1 MIGHSMGGLILRWV
15 ANTLTQNLFAFVSL
29 GTPHLGYL
37 QGIKF
42 FIKAGFS
49 FLSSNS
55 TCLSELSSR
64 DSNDLH
70 ECLIY
75 KFSNAAALSRFKKIV
90 LLSSLSDKYVSWHS
104 ARL

>member
-15 ANTLTQNLFAFVSL
+15 ANTLTQHLFAFISL

-49 FLSSNS
+49 FLSGNS

-75 KFSNAAALSRFKKIV
+75 KFSNAAALSRFKKII

>member
-15 ANTLTQNLFAFVSL
+15 ANTLTQHLFAFISL

-42 FIKAGFS
+42 FIKAGFR

-55 TCLSELSSR
+55 TSLSELSSR

-75 KFSNAAALSRFKKIV
+75 KFSNAAALSRFKKII

>member
-1 MIGHSMGGLILRWV
+1 MIGHSMGGLILRCI
-15 ANTLTQNLFAFVSL
+15 ANTLSQELYGFVSL

-49 FLSSNS
+49 FLSNNS

-70 ECLIY
+70 ECLIF
-75 KFSNAAALSRFKKIV
+75 KFSKAATLSRFKKIV

>member
-15 ANTLTQNLFAFVSL
+15 ANTLTQNLFAFISL

-70 ECLIY
+70 DCLIY
-75 KFSNAAALSRFKKIV
+75 KFSNAAALSRFKKII